1 MISGRDKVFNYPES
15 VKGYGTGWGQA
26 KVGGT
31 CWSLVIQE
39 EAAEK
44 EEDWIQ
50 RTCCWHGSQ
59 EKTGFTYRREI
70 SLCGVKL
77 RLEMSW
83 QW

>member
-1 MISGRDKVFNYPES
+1 MISGRDNVFNYPES
-15 VKGYGTGWGQA
+15 VKGMVLGGGQA

-31 CWSLVIQE
+31 RWSLVMQE

-50 RTCCWHGSQ
+50 RTCCWHRSQ
-59 EKTGFTYRREI
+59 EKTGCTYRREI